1 MDGNDAKPSESADE
15 SAHGGLLRRLFRP
28 VFRKLIEPI
37 LRANDSPKAL
47 AMGAA
52 MGLWVSLT
60 PTVGIQMTIVVILG
74 TLIKANRI
82 VAVAMTWISN
92 PVTFVPMYYGYY
104 KLGLLLMG
112 VEGINHEEF
121 NRIWS
126 LAGGRSSWDVIV
138 DAFRVFGEPL
148 WVGSLVVATVFAL
161 PTYPLC
167 LRFFEKRAARRRAR
181 LEGKLAEPAAELTE
195 GTTP

>member
-1 MDGNDAKPSESADE
+1 MDGKDAKPGESTDE
-15 SAHGGLLRRLFRP
+15 SARGGLLRRLFRP
-28 VFRKLIEPI
+28 VFKKLIEPI
-37 LRANDSPKAL
+37 LRANDSPRSLAL
-47 AMGAA
+47 GAA

-92 PVTFVPMYYGYY
+92 PITFVPMYYGYY

-112 VEGINHEEF
+112 GEGLDHEEF

-161 PTYPLC
+161 PAYPLC
-167 LRFFEKRAARRRAR
+167 LRFFERRAAKRRAR
-181 LEGKLAEPAAELTE
+181 LQGGVSEPSTELTE
-195 GTTP
+195 GTTS